1 MRDFSIIQNLI
12 GESVTAEQL
21 QNVDC
26 YVQKKLGLFIPSLG
40 ICGYAARE
48 NHTHPSYMVIIYFS
62 DTSAKPNQYPAEIFS
77 PKIPHNDSE
86 ECHYYCIL
94 VEKVFFESQWQLY
107 TTEPPHFTPK
117 QFFICSDILKTLNTF
132 AFEYSKQMPH
142 SEITLDA
149 QVTMITHW
157 IVRSLLGETMDMRA
171 ISSDFSVARAQ
182 HYMERHFAEKITA
195 AELAKLSYISV
206 SSLNR
211 KFKSEIGIT
220 PMQYLLELRITRAK
234 TLLRRKN
241 IPVTEVAMRC
251 GFGSSSHFCTVFLR
265 QTGMTPSAYQEK
277 YLD

>member
-157 IVRSLLGETMDMRA
+157 IIRSLLGETMDMRA